1 MLIEKLNK
9 VKKMIEG
16 AIGRLREVKERAKV
30 INSDD
35 LIKRF
40 NSSIELLKG
49 IHSPAELDLFKLKK
63 HIK

>member
-1 MLIEKLNK
+1 
-9 VKKMIEG
+9 MIEE

-49 IHSPAELDLFKLKK
+49 IHSPTELDLFNFKKL
-63 HIK
+63 IE